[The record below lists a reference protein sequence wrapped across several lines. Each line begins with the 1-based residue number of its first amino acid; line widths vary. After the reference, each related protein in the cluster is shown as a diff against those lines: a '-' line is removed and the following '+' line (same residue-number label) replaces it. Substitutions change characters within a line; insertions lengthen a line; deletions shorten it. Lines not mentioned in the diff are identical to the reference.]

1 MIKSMTGFA
10 RAEAKGK
17 ANAWTIEIRSLNHRF
32 FEFSLKVP
40 PILYALEDRIREHC
54 QRYIRRGKVTLN
66 ISEAS
71 SNGLEDVAL
80 DEKVL
85 KFYLSS
91 IRKMQKQLRLEG
103 SLTVSDVL
111 TLPRIFSVEKRSV
124 APERLWTSLKPSL
137 DSVLKRLTE
146 SREKEGKVLAKDLL
160 ERIGKIEKALS
171 RIEVR
176 AKDIPKEHYE
186 RLKERIQDL
195 FDKNLAENDRVWQE
209 AVLIAEKAD
218 VTEEIVRL
226 KSHLQLF
233 RDKIEKSEEIGKEL
247 DFILQE
253 INREINTLGV
263 KSQNVE
269 ISKEVVMVKAELEKI
284 REQTQNVE

>member
-1 MIKSMTGFA
+1 MTGFA
-10 RAEAKGK
+10 RAGAKGK
-17 ANAWTIEIRSLNHRF
+17 ASGWMIELRSLNHRY

-40 PILYALEDRIREHC
+40 PSLYALEDRIREHC
-54 QRYIRRGKVTLN
+54 QRSICRGKVTVN
-66 ISEAS
+66 ITEAS
-71 SNGLEDVAL
+71 NGGHEDVAL

-91 IRKMQKQLRLEG
+91 IRKMKKQLRLEG
-103 SLTVSDVL
+103 SLSVSDIL
-111 TLPRIFSVEKRSV
+111 TLPRIFSVEKKSV
-124 APERLWTSLKPSL
+124 APEKIWVTLKPSL
-137 DSVLKRLTE
+137 DSALKQLMA

-160 ERIGKIEKALS
+160 ERITKIEKALF
-171 RIEVR
+171 RIEAR

-186 RLKERIQDL
+186 RLRERIQDL
-195 FDKNLAENDRVWQE
+195 FDKKFSENDRVWQE

-218 VTEEIVRL
+218 VTEETVRL

-233 RDKIEKSEEIGKEL
+233 REKIAKADEVGKEL

-269 ISKEVVMVKAELEKI
+269 ISRDVVLVKAELEKI
-284 REQTQNVE
+284 REQTQNIE